1 MNEISPSA
9 VLNRIADSLV
19 VEARF
24 ASKEDAVRERV
35 LRYRRRI
42 GRLERKHGV
51 DFTGFTHQI
60 EASATQ
66 QQEDDWLAWR
76 SAIDMLNEWQAI
88 YHDLAANNRTA
99 PFGR

>member
-1 MNEISPSA
+1 MNDISPSA

-24 ASKEDAVRERV
+24 ASKEEALRSLARAAVRERV

-51 DFTGFTHQI
+51 DFTGFTRQI
-60 EASATQ
+60 EGSATP

-88 YHDLAANNRTA
+88 YHDLAA
-99 PFGR
+99 